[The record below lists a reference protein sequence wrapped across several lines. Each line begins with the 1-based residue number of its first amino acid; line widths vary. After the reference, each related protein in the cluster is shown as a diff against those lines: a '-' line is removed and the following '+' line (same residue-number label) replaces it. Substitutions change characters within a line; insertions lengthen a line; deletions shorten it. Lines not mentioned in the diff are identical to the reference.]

1 MLCSQGKEDR
11 NEIREKGS
19 RVRRAHTQPTG
30 SALLAL
36 MSLIYPRLIT
46 WEGTFTNNKSLHRLE
61 SCLIMSVCGHMRG
74 IPVSVCL
81 SLQCLSMLMEDQ
93 KLLIHSG
100 IYRNTKASMHRR
112 RHTEPHQVRIWIFH
126 KVSLRRKHRRL
137 KCNDNRESN
146 KFRSCAR
153 RAVPAHVKA
162 WGY

>member
-1 MLCSQGKEDR
+1 MLCSQGKKDR

-81 SLQCLSMLMEDQ
+81 SVSPVFVHANGGSKTADTLGDLQEHKSEHAQ
-93 KLLIHSG
+93 TQIH
-100 IYRNTKASMHRR
+100 RAS
-112 RHTEPHQVRIWIFH
+112 PGSDLNI
-126 KVSLRRKHRRL
+126 S
-137 KCNDNRESN
+137 
-146 KFRSCAR
+146 
-153 RAVPAHVKA
+153 
-162 WGY
+162 